1 VRQSIYCTPSFTS
14 IKQEM
19 PHSLDTIASKIDK
32 LVEMHGEKAG
42 NAVEKEP
49 TEEEKD
55 EERLREVEAKLEDLS
70 DLLSQGVSRE
80 SADDKIDEAKTRVA
94 SGKGES
100 KPLLRVF
107 HQKGGKK
114 LPTTRR
120 TQSKMHLA
128 EALKL
133 RLRVGQHAQ
142 DLEHA
147 LHLLVKEQVQILE
160 RQLARK
166 QK

>member
-1 VRQSIYCTPSFTS
+1 
-14 IKQEM
+14 M
-19 PHSLDTIASKIDK
+19 PQSLDAIASKLDK
-32 LVEMHGEKAG
+32 LVELQGEKTAA
-42 NAVEKEP
+42 AVKEP
-49 TEEEKD
+49 TEEEQD
-55 EERLREVEAKLEDLS
+55 EERLREVEAKLEDLV
-70 DLLSQGVSRE
+70 DLLSHGVTRDS
-80 SADDKIDEAKTRVA
+80 SDAKIDESRSRVA

-107 HQKGGKK
+107 HQKGGRR

-128 EALKL
+128 DALKL

-166 QK
+166 K

>member
-1 VRQSIYCTPSFTS
+1 
-14 IKQEM
+14 M
-19 PHSLDTIASKIDK
+19 PHSLDAIAGKLDK
-32 LVEMHGEKAG
+32 LVELQAEKKGAA
-42 NAVEKEP
+42 AVKEP

-55 EERLREVEAKLEDLS
+55 EERLREVEAKLEDLV
-70 DLLSQGVSRE
+70 DLLSRGVTRE
-80 SADDKIDEAKTRVA
+80 SADQRIHTARDRVA

-100 KPLLRVF
+100 RPLLRVF
-107 HQKGGKK
+107 HDQGGKR

-128 EALKL
+128 ESLKL

-147 LHLLVKEQVQILE
+147 LHTLVKEQVQILE
-160 RQLARK
+160 RQLGRK
-166 QK
+166 AQPPGK

>member
-1 VRQSIYCTPSFTS
+1 MPQSLTA
-14 IKQEM
+14 
-19 PHSLDTIASKIDK
+19 IASKLDK
-32 LVEMHGEKAG
+32 LVELQTEKASASSTS
-42 NAVEKEP
+42 AVKEP

-55 EERLREVEAKLEDLS
+55 DDRLREIESKLEDLT
-70 DLLSQGVSRE
+70 DLLAQGVTRD
-80 SADDKIDEAKTRVA
+80 SADTKITTARDRVA
-94 SGKGES
+94 SGKNES
-100 KPLLRVF
+100 KPFLRVF
-107 HQKGGKK
+107 HEKGGKR
-114 LPTTRR
+114 LQTTRR

-147 LHLLVKEQVQILE
+147 LHVLVKEQVQILE

-166 QK
+166 KKKNS